1 MKRVNTASSTS
12 QAHIRRMRREA
23 NQNAEVANLSQFEV
37 ERDINSICE
46 PVFQDYTKRSL
57 EFLKIQFREMTAKID
72 DLLDS
77 RPKPC
82 ICTIQRIEENEQQ
95 FLLPLDS
102 FDAIEHLENSM
113 KDQQS
118 RQQMILLLLRIG
130 GINLQKTVYAIMEK
144 LFSYEIG
151 TKFTWT
157 GKSSKGIEKAKF
169 SDLKNIYAAISGAV
183 LGNKDL
189 AGDEK
194 TTVKVQY
201 QVTEWLRHCQQNL
214 KNDTITFFVTEDQ
227 GDNLY
232 QLGHKEIKIAK
243 QVIAETFRPTHSI
256 DEHAGTIFNSG
267 GYRLARLRQKLRNE
281 VGQCPASI
289 WRASSGIF
297 QYLCTE
303 HRVAVWVRTVPASA
317 DELKG
322 PSVRDDFQKK

>member
-1 MKRVNTASSTS
+1 MNSNLSLNAQHHQIIRPGPSRNENLRPKVNSNAGQGSMPFQQQYALTTPSSRVNSRQQSSQS
-12 QAHIRRMRREA
+12 LPEMP
-23 NQNAEVANLSQFEV
+23 NA
-37 ERDINSICE
+37 
-46 PVFQDYTKRSL
+46 VFQDYTKRSL

-118 RQQMILLLLRIG
+118 RQQM
-130 GINLQKTVYAIMEK
+130 KTVYAIMEK

-214 KNDTITFFVTEDQ
+214 KSQ
-227 GDNLY
+227 M
-232 QLGHKEIKIAK
+232 
-243 QVIAETFRPTHSI
+243 
-256 DEHAGTIFNSG
+256 
-267 GYRLARLRQKLRNE
+267 
-281 VGQCPASI
+281 
-289 WRASSGIF
+289 
-297 QYLCTE
+297 
-303 HRVAVWVRTVPASA
+303 
-317 DELKG
+317 
-322 PSVRDDFQKK
+322 

>member
-23 NQNAEVANLSQFEV
+23 YQNVEVANLSQFQV

-95 FLLPLDS
+95 FLLHLDS

-118 RQQMILLLLRIG
+118 RQPMILLLLRIG

-214 KNDTITFFVTEDQ
+214 KSQ
-227 GDNLY
+227 M
-232 QLGHKEIKIAK
+232 
-243 QVIAETFRPTHSI
+243 
-256 DEHAGTIFNSG
+256 
-267 GYRLARLRQKLRNE
+267 
-281 VGQCPASI
+281 
-289 WRASSGIF
+289 
-297 QYLCTE
+297 
-303 HRVAVWVRTVPASA
+303 
-317 DELKG
+317 
-322 PSVRDDFQKK
+322 

>member
-23 NQNAEVANLSQFEV
+23 NQNVEVANLSQFEV

-118 RQQMILLLLRIG
+118 RQQMILLLLRVG

-214 KNDTITFFVTEDQ
+214 KSQ
-227 GDNLY
+227 M
-232 QLGHKEIKIAK
+232 
-243 QVIAETFRPTHSI
+243 
-256 DEHAGTIFNSG
+256 
-267 GYRLARLRQKLRNE
+267 
-281 VGQCPASI
+281 
-289 WRASSGIF
+289 
-297 QYLCTE
+297 
-303 HRVAVWVRTVPASA
+303 
-317 DELKG
+317 
-322 PSVRDDFQKK
+322 

>member
-23 NQNAEVANLSQFEV
+23 NQNVEVANLSQFEV

-46 PVFQDYTKRSL
+46 PVFQDYTKRRE
-57 EFLKIQFREMTAKID
+57 EFLKVQFREMTAKID

-118 RQQMILLLLRIG
+118 RQQMILLLLHFGR
-130 GINLQKTVYAIMEK
+130 INLQKTVYAIMEK

-157 GKSSKGIEKAKF
+157 GKSSRGIEKAKF
-169 SDLKNIYAAISGAV
+169 SDLKNIYAAIS
-183 LGNKDL
+183 DL

-214 KNDTITFFVTEDQ
+214 KSQ
-227 GDNLY
+227 M
-232 QLGHKEIKIAK
+232 
-243 QVIAETFRPTHSI
+243 
-256 DEHAGTIFNSG
+256 
-267 GYRLARLRQKLRNE
+267 
-281 VGQCPASI
+281 
-289 WRASSGIF
+289 
-297 QYLCTE
+297 
-303 HRVAVWVRTVPASA
+303 
-317 DELKG
+317 
-322 PSVRDDFQKK
+322 

>member
-1 MKRVNTASSTS
+1 MPSQQQYALTTPSSRVNSRQQSSQS
-12 QAHIRRMRREA
+12 LPEMP
-23 NQNAEVANLSQFEV
+23 NA
-37 ERDINSICE
+37 
-46 PVFQDYTKRSL
+46 VFQDYTKRSL
-57 EFLKIQFREMTAKID
+57 EFLKIQFREMNAKID

-82 ICTIQRIEENEQQ
+82 PCEENEQK

-130 GINLQKTVYAIMEK
+130 GINFQKTVYAIMEK

-214 KNDTITFFVTEDQ
+214 KS
-227 GDNLY
+227 
-232 QLGHKEIKIAK
+232 
-243 QVIAETFRPTHSI
+243 QV
-256 DEHAGTIFNSG
+256 
-267 GYRLARLRQKLRNE
+267 
-281 VGQCPASI
+281 
-289 WRASSGIF
+289 
-297 QYLCTE
+297 
-303 HRVAVWVRTVPASA
+303 
-317 DELKG
+317 
-322 PSVRDDFQKK
+322 

>member
-23 NQNAEVANLSQFEV
+23 YQNVEVANLSQFQV

-72 DLLDS
+72 DILDS

-95 FLLPLDS
+95 FLLHLDS

-183 LGNKDL
+183 LSVT
-189 AGDEK
+189 K
-194 TTVKVQY
+194 TLLVMRKLQ
-201 QVTEWLRHCQQNL
+201 L
-214 KNDTITFFVTEDQ
+214 KCS
-227 GDNLY
+227 
-232 QLGHKEIKIAK
+232 IK
-243 QVIAETFRPTHSI
+243 
-256 DEHAGTIFNSG
+256 
-267 GYRLARLRQKLRNE
+267 
-281 VGQCPASI
+281 
-289 WRASSGIF
+289 
-297 QYLCTE
+297 
-303 HRVAVWVRTVPASA
+303 
-317 DELKG
+317 
-322 PSVRDDFQKK
+322 